1 MSYVRCSSETHK
13 KLKILAA
20 TRSVPMQDLIEEA
33 AALVLGETSSDLKEA
48 SVAGIPAIPR
58 ETLPV
63 VEWLIGFMS
72 LRGNPEQESLKA
84 TLRVLAAQRTAQ
96 LKQISKQKKNAS

>member
-1 MSYVRCSSETHK
+1 MSYIRCSPETHK

-33 AALVLGETSSDLKEA
+33 AAFLLGETSPNPKEPSA
-48 SVAGIPAIPR
+48 AGISAIPR

-72 LRGNPEQESLKA
+72 RRGTPEQESLKA
-84 TLRVLAAQRTAQ
+84 TLRVLATQRTAQ
-96 LKQISKQKKNAS
+96 FKRFSKKNKNAS

>member
-33 AALVLGETSSDLKEA
+33 AALVLGETSPNPKEPSA
-48 SVAGIPAIPR
+48 AGIPAIPR

-72 LRGNPEQESLKA
+72 QRGNPEQESLKG

-96 LKQISKQKKNAS
+96 LKQFSKQNKNAS

>member
-20 TRSVPMQDLIEEA
+20 SRSVPMQDLIEEA
-33 AALVLGETSSDLKEA
+33 AALVLGETSPDSKQPSGL
-48 SVAGIPAIPR
+48 GLPAIPR

-63 VEWLIGFMS
+63 VEWLIDFMS
-72 LRGNPEQESLKA
+72 HRGNPEQESLKA
-84 TLRVLAAQRTAQ
+84 TLRVLAAQRTAE
-96 LKQISKQKKNAS
+96 LKRFSKQKKNAS

>member
-1 MSYVRCSSETHK
+1 MSYIRCSPETHK
-13 KLKILAA
+13 KLKMLAA
-20 TRSVPMQDLIEEA
+20 ARGVPMQDLIEEA
-33 AALVLGETSSDLKEA
+33 AALLFGETSPNSKEPSA
-48 SVAGIPAIPR
+48 AGIPAIPR

-63 VEWLIGFMS
+63 VEWLIGFMTR
-72 LRGNPEQESLKA
+72 RGNPEQESLKA

>member
-1 MSYVRCSSETHK
+1 MSYIRCSTETHK

-33 AALVLGETSSDLKEA
+33 AALLLGETSPNPKDPCAA
-48 SVAGIPAIPR
+48 SIPAIPR

-72 LRGNPEQESLKA
+72 RRGNPEQESLKA
-84 TLRVLAAQRTAQ
+84 TLRVLAGQRTAQ
-96 LKQISKQKKNAS
+96 FKRLSKRNAS

>member
-1 MSYVRCSSETHK
+1 MSYIRCSPETHK

-33 AALVLGETSSDLKEA
+33 AALLLGETSPQEPSM
-48 SVAGIPAIPR
+48 AGIPAIPR

-72 LRGNPEQESLKA
+72 RRGNPEQESLKA

-96 LKQISKQKKNAS
+96 LKQISKRKRNAS

>member
-1 MSYVRCSSETHK
+1 MNYIRCSPETHK

-33 AALVLGETSSDLKEA
+33 AALFLGETSPNPKDSSA
-48 SVAGIPAIPR
+48 AGIPAIPR

-72 LRGNPEQESLKA
+72 RRGNPEQESLKA
-84 TLRVLAAQRTAQ
+84 TLRLLAAQRTAQ
-96 LKQISKQKKNAS
+96 LKQISKKKKNAS